1 MDGCRKRIVVHGW
14 LYLLSFVMSNIAS
27 FTNWKDF
34 DADHETP
41 KDFTITRGLKGNKL
55 FYTLVENRA

>member
-55 FYTLVENRA
+55 L